1 MKLAYR
7 ILHFFIL
14 IICLVLQIGFIEH
27 LKLYS
32 INFDLI
38 MVVLVAVSLID
49 GVLSGICYGFV
60 AGILLNLM
68 VGDIV
73 GISAFIYV
81 MDAFI
86 ASRLIEV
93 GFRRKILSFVF
104 IIFLIT
110 EINLIVT
117 STVYYLFNY
126 NISISGSGLEMLAG
140 PACNIILAFFIF
152 PIIEIGTSREYEPGL
167 WHKKKN

>member
-14 IICLVLQIGFIEH
+14 IICLVLQIGFVEH

-38 MVVLVAVSLID
+38 MIMVVAVSLVD
-49 GVLSGICYGFV
+49 GVLFGICYGFV
-60 AGILLNLM
+60 AGILLDLM

-73 GISAFIYV
+73 GISAFIYAI
-81 MDAFI
+81 DAFI

-110 EINLIVT
+110 EINLVVT
-117 STVYYLFNY
+117 SIIYYLFNF
-126 NISISGSGLEMLAG
+126 NISMLGLGLEMLVR
-140 PACNIILAFFIF
+140 PVCNIILAIIIF
-152 PIIEIGTSREYEPGL
+152 PIIEIGISREYELGF
-167 WHKKKN
+167 WHKKKT